1 MEKRVNVEGPHAEE
15 NAMTKFLKRMA
26 AATAM
31 TFLMCAAGANATD
44 IAWVHA
50 NAAAQSEQRVKA
62 GFDGWL
68 KDKGKDWKISLLD
81 SGGSGERTASNLQ
94 DAASRGVDAI
104 VITMA
109 DLRAS
114 RAALDAAI
122 AAGIPV
128 FTVDSG
134 YITGVMVD
142 ITTNNWAMSSDVS
155 PYLLNELG
163 GQGNIIFLRMAEH
176 HGTRKRGDV
185 METILKE
192 YPDIKVLAEHN
203 IDYTAFFE
211 DTTSTMQD
219 YAARFGDQINAV
231 WAPWDEPAQ
240 AAINA
245 LTAAGVK
252 NVKVIGIDG
261 HPQAVAE
268 VCKPDG
274 LMIATVSQPFEKMGA
289 QVGDWIEAIVE
300 KKEDPAKVIPSKTVY
315 LDAPLVTKQNCND
328 FLPK

>member
-1 MEKRVNVEGPHAEE
+1 MSANWRK
-15 NAMTKFLKRMA
+15 A
-26 AATAM
+26 AAAAVVG
-31 TFLMCAAGANATD
+31 FLLNATGANALNL
-44 IAWVHA
+44 AWVHA

-62 GFDGWL
+62 GFDAWL
-68 KDKGKDWKISLLD
+68 KETGKDWNVSLLD

-104 VITMA
+104 IITMA

-114 RAALDAAI
+114 RAAIDAAVD
-122 AAGIPV
+122 AKIPII
-128 FTVDSG
+128 TVDSG
-134 YITGVMVD
+134 YIPGVLVD
-142 ITTNNWAMSSDVS
+142 VTTNNWAMSSDVS

-163 GQGNIIFLRMAEH
+163 GKGRIIFLRMAEH

-185 METILKE
+185 METILRE
-192 YPDIKVLAEHN
+192 YPDVKVLAEHN

-219 YAARFGDQINAV
+219 YASRFGDEIDAV

-240 AAINA
+240 AAINV
-245 LTAAGVK
+245 LQAAGLK

-261 HPQAVAE
+261 HPNAVAE

-274 LMIATVSQPFEKMGA
+274 LMIATVSQPFEKMDAQAGA
-289 QVGDWIEAIVE
+289 WIEEIVVR
-300 KKEDPAKVIPSKTVY
+300 KEDPAKVIPAKTVY
-315 LDAPLVTKQNCND
+315 MDAPLVTKQNCKD

>member
-1 MEKRVNVEGPHAEE
+1 MSGMWRKA
-15 NAMTKFLKRMA
+15 ALA
-26 AATAM
+26 AAAGFLLSAVSASAM
-31 TFLMCAAGANATD
+31 NL
-44 IAWVHA
+44 AWVHA

-62 GFDGWL
+62 GFDAWL
-68 KDKGKDWKISLLD
+68 KETGKDWNVSLLD

-104 VITMA
+104 IITMA

-122 AAGIPV
+122 KANIPV
-128 FTVDSG
+128 ITVDSG
-134 YITGVMVD
+134 YIPGVLVD

-163 GQGNIIFLRMAEH
+163 GKGNIIFLRMAEH

-192 YPDIKVLAEHN
+192 YPDVKVLAEHH

-219 YAARFGDQINAV
+219 YASRFGEEINAV

-240 AAINA
+240 AAINV
-245 LTAAGVK
+245 LQGAGLK

-261 HPQAVAE
+261 HPNAVAE
-268 VCKPDG
+268 VCKPDS

-289 QVGDWIEAIVE
+289 QAGEWIEAIVE

-315 LDAPLVTKQNCND
+315 MDAPLVTKQNCAD

>member
-1 MEKRVNVEGPHAEE
+1 MSGMWRKA
-15 NAMTKFLKRMA
+15 ALA
-26 AATAM
+26 AAAGFLLSAVSASAM
-31 TFLMCAAGANATD
+31 NL
-44 IAWVHA
+44 AWVHA

-62 GFDGWL
+62 GFDAWL
-68 KDKGKDWKISLLD
+68 KETGKDWNVSLLD

-104 VITMA
+104 IITMA

-122 AAGIPV
+122 KANIPV
-128 FTVDSG
+128 ITVDSG
-134 YITGVMVD
+134 YIPGVLVD

-163 GQGNIIFLRMAEH
+163 GKGNIIFLRMAEH

-192 YPDIKVLAEHN
+192 YPDVKVLAEHN

-219 YAARFGDQINAV
+219 YASRFGEEINAV

-240 AAINA
+240 AAINV
-245 LTAAGVK
+245 LQGAGLK

-261 HPQAVAE
+261 HPNAVAE
-268 VCKPDG
+268 VCKPDS

-289 QVGDWIEAIVE
+289 QAGEWIEAIVE

-315 LDAPLVTKQNCND
+315 MDAPLVTKQNCAD

>member
-1 MEKRVNVEGPHAEE
+1 MYGMWRKA
-15 NAMTKFLKRMA
+15 ALA
-26 AATAM
+26 AAAGFLLSAVGASAM
-31 TFLMCAAGANATD
+31 NL
-44 IAWVHA
+44 AWVHA

-62 GFDGWL
+62 GFDAWL
-68 KDKGKDWKISLLD
+68 KETGKDWNVSLLD

-104 VITMA
+104 IITMA

-122 AAGIPV
+122 KANIPV
-128 FTVDSG
+128 ITVDSG
-134 YITGVMVD
+134 YIPGVLVD

-163 GQGNIIFLRMAEH
+163 GKGNIIFLRMAEH

-192 YPDIKVLAEHN
+192 YPDVKVLAEHN

-219 YAARFGDQINAV
+219 YASRFGEEINAV

-240 AAINA
+240 AAINV
-245 LTAAGVK
+245 LQGAGLK

-261 HPQAVAE
+261 HPNAVAE
-268 VCKPDG
+268 VCKEG
-274 LMIATVSQPFEKMGA
+274 SLMIATVSQPFEKMGA
-289 QVGDWIEAIVE
+289 QAGEWIEQIVE

-315 LDAPLVTKQNCND
+315 MDAPLVTKQNCAE

>member
-1 MEKRVNVEGPHAEE
+1 MSGMWRKA
-15 NAMTKFLKRMA
+15 ALA
-26 AATAM
+26 AAAGFLLSAVSASAM
-31 TFLMCAAGANATD
+31 NL
-44 IAWVHA
+44 AWVHA

-62 GFDGWL
+62 GFDAWL
-68 KDKGKDWKISLLD
+68 KETGKDWNVSLLD

-104 VITMA
+104 IITMA

-122 AAGIPV
+122 KANIPV
-128 FTVDSG
+128 ITVDSG
-134 YITGVMVD
+134 YIPGVLVD

-163 GQGNIIFLRMAEH
+163 GKGNIIFLRMAEH

-192 YPDIKVLAEHN
+192 YPDVKVLAEHN

-219 YAARFGDQINAV
+219 YASRFGEEINAV

-240 AAINA
+240 AAINV
-245 LTAAGVK
+245 LQGAGLK

-261 HPQAVAE
+261 HPNAVAE
-268 VCKPDG
+268 VCKEG
-274 LMIATVSQPFEKMGA
+274 SLMIATVSQPFEKMGA
-289 QVGDWIEAIVE
+289 QAGEWIEQIVE

-315 LDAPLVTKQNCND
+315 MDAPLVTKQNCAD

>member
-1 MEKRVNVEGPHAEE
+1 MSGMWRKA
-15 NAMTKFLKRMA
+15 ALA
-26 AATAM
+26 AAAGFLLSAVGASAM
-31 TFLMCAAGANATD
+31 NL
-44 IAWVHA
+44 AWVHA

-62 GFDGWL
+62 GFDAWL
-68 KDKGKDWKISLLD
+68 KETGKDWNVSLLD

-104 VITMA
+104 IITMA

-122 AAGIPV
+122 KANIPV
-128 FTVDSG
+128 ITVDSG
-134 YITGVMVD
+134 YIPGVLVD

-163 GQGNIIFLRMAEH
+163 GKGNIIFLRMAEH

-192 YPDIKVLAEHN
+192 YPDVKVLAEHN

-219 YAARFGDQINAV
+219 YASRFGEEINAV

-240 AAINA
+240 AAINV
-245 LTAAGVK
+245 LQGAGLK

-261 HPQAVAE
+261 HPNAVAE
-268 VCKPDG
+268 VCKEG
-274 LMIATVSQPFEKMGA
+274 SLMIATVSQPFEKMGA
-289 QVGDWIEAIVE
+289 QAGEWIEQIVE

-315 LDAPLVTKQNCND
+315 MDAPLVTKQNCAE

>member
-1 MEKRVNVEGPHAEE
+1 MLSSWRKAAVI
-15 NAMTKFLKRMA
+15 A
-26 AATAM
+26 AAG
-31 TFLMCAAGANATD
+31 FLLSAASANALNL
-44 IAWVHA
+44 AWVHA

-62 GFDGWL
+62 GFDAWL
-68 KDKGKDWKISLLD
+68 KETGKDWNVSLLD

-104 VITMA
+104 IITMA

-114 RAALDAAI
+114 RAAIDAAV
-122 AAGIPV
+122 AAKIPII
-128 FTVDSG
+128 TVDSG
-134 YITGVMVD
+134 YITGVLVD
-142 ITTNNWAMSSDVS
+142 VTTNNWAMSSDVS

-163 GQGNIIFLRMAEH
+163 GKGNIIFLRMAEH

-192 YPDIKVLAEHN
+192 YPDVKVLAEHN

-219 YAARFGDQINAV
+219 YASRFGDQINAV

-240 AAINA
+240 AAINVLQA
-245 LTAAGVK
+245 SGLK

-261 HPQAVAE
+261 HPNAIAE
-268 VCKPDG
+268 VCKADG
-274 LMIATVSQPFEKMGA
+274 MMIATVSQPFEKMGA
-289 QVGDWIEAIVE
+289 QAGEWIERIVE
-300 KKEDPAKVIPSKTVY
+300 KKEDPATVIPSKTVY
-315 LDAPLVTKQNCND
+315 MDAPLVTKQNCKD

>member
-1 MEKRVNVEGPHAEE
+1 MWRKAAIV
-15 NAMTKFLKRMA
+15 A
-26 AATAM
+26 AAG
-31 TFLMCAAGANATD
+31 FLWSAASANALNL
-44 IAWVHA
+44 AWVHA

-62 GFDGWL
+62 GFDAWL
-68 KDKGKDWKISLLD
+68 AETGKDWNVSLLD

-104 VITMA
+104 IITMA

-122 AAGIPV
+122 AAKIPV
-128 FTVDSG
+128 ITVDSG
-134 YITGVMVD
+134 YIDGVLVD

-155 PYLLNELG
+155 PYLLNEMG
-163 GQGNIIFLRMAEH
+163 GKGSIIFLRMAEH

-219 YAARFGDQINAV
+219 YASRFGEEINAV
-231 WAPWDEPAQ
+231 WAPWDEPAK
-240 AAINA
+240 AAINE
-245 LTAAGVK
+245 LTAAGLK

-268 VCKPDG
+268 VCKPDS

-289 QVGDWIEAIVE
+289 QAGEWIEAIVE
-300 KKEDPAKVIPSKTVY
+300 KKEDPATVIPSKTVY
-315 LDAPLVTKQNCND
+315 MDAPLVTKQNCKD
-328 FLPK
+328 FLPQ

>member
-1 MEKRVNVEGPHAEE
+1 MSGLLRKA
-15 NAMTKFLKRMA
+15 ALA
-26 AATAM
+26 AAAV
-31 TFLMCAAGANATD
+31 TFFMSSVGANALEL
-44 IAWVHA
+44 AWVHA
-50 NAAAQSEQRVKA
+50 NAAAQSEQRVKT
-62 GFDGWL
+62 GFDAWV
-68 KDKGKDWKISLLD
+68 KEKGKTDWNISLLD

-104 VITMA
+104 IITMA

-114 RAALDAAI
+114 RAAINAAV
-122 AAGIPV
+122 AAKIPII
-128 FTVDSG
+128 TVDSG
-134 YITGVMVD
+134 YIDGVIVD
-142 ITTNNWAMSSDVS
+142 VTTNNWAMSSDVS

-163 GQGNIIFLRMAEH
+163 GKGNIIFLRMAEH

-192 YPDIKVLAEHN
+192 YPDVKVLAEHN

-211 DTTSTMQD
+211 DTTTTMQD
-219 YAARFGDQINAV
+219 YASRFGEEINAV

-245 LTAAGVK
+245 LTAAGLK
-252 NVKVIGIDG
+252 NVSVIGIDG
-261 HPQAVAE
+261 HPNALAE
-268 VCKPDG
+268 ICKPDS

-289 QVGDWIEAIVE
+289 QAGEWLEAIVE
-300 KKEDPAKVIPSKTVY
+300 QKQDPATVIPSKTVY
-315 LDAPLVTKQNCND
+315 MDAPLVTKQNCKD

>member
-1 MEKRVNVEGPHAEE
+1 MSGMWRKA
-15 NAMTKFLKRMA
+15 ALA
-26 AATAM
+26 AAAGFLLSAVSASAM
-31 TFLMCAAGANATD
+31 NL
-44 IAWVHA
+44 AWVHA

-62 GFDGWL
+62 GFDAWL
-68 KDKGKDWKISLLD
+68 KETGKDWNVSLLD

-104 VITMA
+104 IITMA

-122 AAGIPV
+122 KANIPII
-128 FTVDSG
+128 TVDSG
-134 YITGVMVD
+134 YIPGVLVD

-163 GQGNIIFLRMAEH
+163 GKGNIIFLRMAEH

-192 YPDIKVLAEHN
+192 YPDVKVLAEHN

-219 YAARFGDQINAV
+219 YASRFGEEINAV

-240 AAINA
+240 AAINV
-245 LTAAGVK
+245 LQGAGLK

-261 HPQAVAE
+261 HPNAVAE
-268 VCKPDG
+268 VCKPDS

-289 QVGDWIEAIVE
+289 QAGEWIEQIVE

-315 LDAPLVTKQNCND
+315 MDAPLVTKQNCKD

>member
-1 MEKRVNVEGPHAEE
+1 MS
-15 NAMTKFLKRMA
+15 AMWRKA
-26 AATAM
+26 AALAVAG
-31 TFLMCAAGANATD
+31 FLLNVTSANALNL
-44 IAWVHA
+44 AWVHA

-62 GFDGWL
+62 GFDAWL
-68 KDKGKDWKISLLD
+68 KETGKDWNVSLLD

-104 VITMA
+104 IITVA

-114 RAALDAAI
+114 RAAIDAAI
-122 AAGIPV
+122 DAKIPII
-128 FTVDSG
+128 TVDSG
-134 YITGVMVD
+134 YIPGVLVD
-142 ITTNNWAMSSDVS
+142 VTTNNWAMSSDVS

-163 GQGNIIFLRMAEH
+163 GKGSIIFLRMAEH

-192 YPDIKVLAEHN
+192 YPDVKVLAEHN

-219 YAARFGDQINAV
+219 YASRFGDEINAV

-240 AAINA
+240 AAINV
-245 LTAAGVK
+245 LQAAGLK
-252 NVKVIGIDG
+252 TVKVIGIDG
-261 HPQAVAE
+261 HPNAIAE

-289 QVGDWIEAIVE
+289 QAGEWIEEIVV

-315 LDAPLVTKQNCND
+315 MDAPLVTKQNCKD

>member
-1 MEKRVNVEGPHAEE
+1 MSGMWRKAAIV
-15 NAMTKFLKRMA
+15 A
-26 AATAM
+26 AAG
-31 TFLMCAAGANATD
+31 FLWSAASANALNL
-44 IAWVHA
+44 AWVHA

-62 GFDGWL
+62 GFDAWL
-68 KDKGKDWKISLLD
+68 AETGKDWNVSLLD

-104 VITMA
+104 IITMA

-122 AAGIPV
+122 AAKIPV
-128 FTVDSG
+128 ITVDSG
-134 YITGVMVD
+134 YIDGVLVD

-155 PYLLNELG
+155 PYLLNEMG
-163 GQGNIIFLRMAEH
+163 GKGSIIFLRMAEH

-219 YAARFGDQINAV
+219 YASRFGEEINAV

-240 AAINA
+240 AAINE
-245 LTAAGVK
+245 LTAAGLK

-268 VCKPDG
+268 VCKPDS

-289 QVGDWIEAIVE
+289 QAGEWIEAIVE
-300 KKEDPAKVIPSKTVY
+300 KKEDPATVIPSKTVY
-315 LDAPLVTKQNCND
+315 LDAPLVTKQNCKD
-328 FLPK
+328 FLPQ

>member
-1 MEKRVNVEGPHAEE
+1 MSGMWRRA
-15 NAMTKFLKRMA
+15 AIA
-26 AATAM
+26 AAAGFLLSAVSASAM
-31 TFLMCAAGANATD
+31 NL
-44 IAWVHA
+44 AWVHA

-62 GFDGWL
+62 GFDAWL
-68 KDKGKDWKISLLD
+68 KEKGKDWNVSLLD

-104 VITMA
+104 IITMA

-114 RAALDAAI
+114 RAAIDAAI
-122 AAGIPV
+122 AAKIPII
-128 FTVDSG
+128 TVDSG
-134 YITGVMVD
+134 YIPGVLVD

-163 GQGNIIFLRMAEH
+163 GKGNIIFLRMAEH

-192 YPDIKVLAEHN
+192 YPDVKVLAEHN

-219 YAARFGDQINAV
+219 YVSRFGEEINAV

-240 AAINA
+240 ATINVLQA
-245 LTAAGVK
+245 SGLK

-261 HPQAVAE
+261 HPNAIAE
-268 VCKPDG
+268 VCKPDS
-274 LMIATVSQPFEKMGA
+274 LMIATVSQPFETMGA
-289 QVGDWIEAIVE
+289 QAGEWIEAIVE
-300 KKEDPAKVIPSKTVY
+300 KKEDPASVIPSTTVY
-315 LDAPLVTKQNCND
+315 MDAPLVTKQNCKD